1 MKKDQY
7 FNLEVNLLNDDNIA
21 GMMSELDAAEA
32 LGIYVMLLL
41 HLRTKDNYEA
51 SCTPLLLRAFARRY
65 DLELDMLEKVLHDY
79 NLFEVDEERQTFRAP
94 YLDRVMQRLE
104 EKWRMDTENGK
115 KGGRPKKRAKCAE
128 TPATKGRKPNETQER
143 REEEK
148 IGIAAVVNNSSNT
161 LAGGAADA
169 ATVVEEIPAMAA
181 TGNSGTAESSGIRGT
196 SEITVIPE
204 TEEKISATG
213 TSRVSEITGD
223 SGSSG
228 SSRVSEI
235 TGDSG
240 SSGSSRASE
249 IMGASGS
256 SRSSRASEITGA
268 SESSRTSRTSET
280 SEVRTASSVP
290 VERGMRIR
298 AVDEEGQQPL
308 QPVLSWEVLVD
319 RLADSRL
326 YMELAGQRSGLGRLF
341 IDHQQQ
347 IIGLFKKHI
356 LLYGKEGGLLFFED
370 VKRYFSNYIAAGS
383 PTCRMLREELMR
395 EIKERESR
403 DVSRFES
410 IVDGKRMYLG
420 RLIPDSAPPRP
431 DNSAVWDDAH
441 KRWGH

>member
-51 SCTPLLLRAFARRY
+51 SCTPLLLRAFARRH

-148 IGIAAVVNNSSNT
+148 IGITPVVNNSSNT

-169 ATVVEEIPAMAA
+169 ATVVAEIPAAAA
-181 TGNSGTAESSGIRGT
+181 TGNSGSSRASESSRT
-196 SEITVIPE
+196 SRASEMTVIPE
-204 TEEKISATG
+204 TEEKISA
-213 TSRVSEITGD
+213 
-223 SGSSG
+223 SG
-228 SSRVSEI
+228 
-235 TGDSG
+235 
-240 SSGSSRASE
+240 
-249 IMGASGS
+249 
-256 SRSSRASEITGA
+256 
-268 SESSRTSRTSET
+268 TSET

-290 VERGMRIR
+290 VGRGMRIR

-308 QPVLSWEVLVD
+308 QPVLSWETLVD

-356 LLYGKEGGLLFFED
+356 LLYGKESGLLFFED

-410 IVDGKRMYLG
+410 VVDGKRMYLG

>member
-148 IGIAAVVNNSSNT
+148 IGITPVVNNSSNT

-169 ATVVEEIPAMAA
+169 AMVVAEIPAAAA
-181 TGNSGTAESSGIRGT
+181 TGNSGNSGASESSRT
-196 SEITVIPE
+196 SRTSGMTVIPE
-204 TEEKISATG
+204 TEEKISA
-213 TSRVSEITGD
+213 
-223 SGSSG
+223 SGS
-228 SSRVSEI
+228 
-235 TGDSG
+235 
-240 SSGSSRASE
+240 
-249 IMGASGS
+249 
-256 SRSSRASEITGA
+256 
-268 SESSRTSRTSET
+268 SET

-290 VERGMRIR
+290 VGRGMRIR

-308 QPVLSWEVLVD
+308 QPVLSWETLVD

-356 LLYGKEGGLLFFED
+356 LLYGKESGLLFFED

-410 IVDGKRMYLG
+410 VVDGKRMYLG

>member
-51 SCTPLLLRAFARRY
+51 SCTPLLLRAFARRH

-148 IGIAAVVNNSSNT
+148 IGITPVVNNSSNT

-169 ATVVEEIPAMAA
+169 ATVVAEIPAAG
-181 TGNSGTAESSGIRGT
+181 TSRTSGSSESSGT
-196 SEITVIPE
+196 SRASEMTVIPE

-213 TSRVSEITGD
+213 TS
-223 SGSSG
+223 
-228 SSRVSEI
+228 
-235 TGDSG
+235 
-240 SSGSSRASE
+240 
-249 IMGASGS
+249 
-256 SRSSRASEITGA
+256 
-268 SESSRTSRTSET
+268 ET

-290 VERGMRIR
+290 VGRGMRIR

-308 QPVLSWEVLVD
+308 QPVLSWETLVD

-356 LLYGKEGGLLFFED
+356 LLYGKESGLLFFED

-410 IVDGKRMYLG
+410 VVDGKRMYLG

>member
-148 IGIAAVVNNSSNT
+148 IGITPVVNNSSNT

-169 ATVVEEIPAMAA
+169 ATVVAGIPETAA
-181 TGNSGTAESSGIRGT
+181 TGNSGAAESSGIKGT
-196 SEITVIPE
+196 SGMTVIPE

-213 TSRVSEITGD
+213 TSRTSEITGA

-228 SSRVSEI
+228 TSR
-235 TGDSG
+235 T
-240 SSGSSRASE
+240 SE

-256 SRSSRASEITGA
+256 SRTSRA
-268 SESSRTSRTSET
+268 SET

-290 VERGMRIR
+290 VGRGMRIR

-308 QPVLSWEVLVD
+308 QPVLSWETLVD

>member
-51 SCTPLLLRAFARRY
+51 SCTPLLLRAFARRH

-128 TPATKGRKPNETQER
+128 TPVTKGRKPNETQER

-148 IGIAAVVNNSSNT
+148 IGITPVVNNSSNT

-169 ATVVEEIPAMAA
+169 ATVVAEIPAAG
-181 TGNSGTAESSGIRGT
+181 TSRTSGSSESSRT
-196 SEITVIPE
+196 SEMTVIPE
-204 TEEKISATG
+204 TEEKISA
-213 TSRVSEITGD
+213 
-223 SGSSG
+223 
-228 SSRVSEI
+228 
-235 TGDSG
+235 
-240 SSGSSRASE
+240 AA
-249 IMGASGS
+249 ASG
-256 SRSSRASEITGA
+256 
-268 SESSRTSRTSET
+268 T

-290 VERGMRIR
+290 VGRGMRIR

-308 QPVLSWEVLVD
+308 QPVLSWETLVD

-356 LLYGKEGGLLFFED
+356 LLYGKESGLLFFED

-410 IVDGKRMYLG
+410 VVDGKRMYLG

>member
-51 SCTPLLLRAFARRY
+51 SCTPLLLRAFARRH

-148 IGIAAVVNNSSNT
+148 IGITPVVNNSSNT

-169 ATVVEEIPAMAA
+169 ATVVAEIPAAAA
-181 TGNSGTAESSGIRGT
+181 TGNSGSSGASESSRTSRT
-196 SEITVIPE
+196 SEMTVIPE
-204 TEEKISATG
+204 TEEKISA
-213 TSRVSEITGD
+213 
-223 SGSSG
+223 SGS
-228 SSRVSEI
+228 
-235 TGDSG
+235 
-240 SSGSSRASE
+240 
-249 IMGASGS
+249 
-256 SRSSRASEITGA
+256 
-268 SESSRTSRTSET
+268 SET

-290 VERGMRIR
+290 VGRGMRIR

-308 QPVLSWEVLVD
+308 QPVLSWETRVD

-356 LLYGKEGGLLFFED
+356 LLYGKESGLLFFED

-410 IVDGKRMYLG
+410 VVDGKRMYLG

>member
-51 SCTPLLLRAFARRY
+51 SCTPLLLRAFARRH

-148 IGIAAVVNNSSNT
+148 IGITPVVNNSSNT

-169 ATVVEEIPAMAA
+169 ATVVAEIPAAAA
-181 TGNSGTAESSGIRGT
+181 TGNSGNSGASESSRTSRT
-196 SEITVIPE
+196 SEMTVIPE
-204 TEEKISATG
+204 TEEKISA
-213 TSRVSEITGD
+213 
-223 SGSSG
+223 SGS
-228 SSRVSEI
+228 
-235 TGDSG
+235 
-240 SSGSSRASE
+240 
-249 IMGASGS
+249 
-256 SRSSRASEITGA
+256 
-268 SESSRTSRTSET
+268 SET

-290 VERGMRIR
+290 VGRGMRIR

-308 QPVLSWEVLVD
+308 QPVLSWETLVD

-356 LLYGKEGGLLFFED
+356 LLYGKESGLLFFED

-410 IVDGKRMYLG
+410 VVDGKRMYLG

-441 KRWGH
+441 KTGSEKSGAVFFLGFVVLDEIKFQKGWRGSDLCLCI

>member
-51 SCTPLLLRAFARRY
+51 SCTPLLLRAFARRH

-148 IGIAAVVNNSSNT
+148 IGITPVVNNSSNT

-169 ATVVEEIPAMAA
+169 ATVVAEIPAAGA
-181 TGNSGTAESSGIRGT
+181 TGNSESSRASESSRT
-196 SEITVIPE
+196 SRSSESSRTSRASEMTVIPE
-204 TEEKISATG
+204 TEEKISASG
-213 TSRVSEITGD
+213 TSG
-223 SGSSG
+223 
-228 SSRVSEI
+228 
-235 TGDSG
+235 
-240 SSGSSRASE
+240 
-249 IMGASGS
+249 
-256 SRSSRASEITGA
+256 
-268 SESSRTSRTSET
+268 T

-290 VERGMRIR
+290 VGRGMRIR

-308 QPVLSWEVLVD
+308 QPVLSWETLVD

-356 LLYGKEGGLLFFED
+356 LLYGKESGLLFFED

-410 IVDGKRMYLG
+410 VVDGKRMYLG

>member
-51 SCTPLLLRAFARRY
+51 SCTPLLLRAFARRH

-128 TPATKGRKPNETQER
+128 TPATKGRKPNGTQER

-148 IGIAAVVNNSSNT
+148 IGITPVVNNSSNT

-169 ATVVEEIPAMAA
+169 ATVVAEIPAAAA
-181 TGNSGTAESSGIRGT
+181 TGNSGNSGASESSRTSRT
-196 SEITVIPE
+196 SEMTVIPE
-204 TEEKISATG
+204 TEEKISA
-213 TSRVSEITGD
+213 
-223 SGSSG
+223 SGS
-228 SSRVSEI
+228 
-235 TGDSG
+235 
-240 SSGSSRASE
+240 
-249 IMGASGS
+249 
-256 SRSSRASEITGA
+256 
-268 SESSRTSRTSET
+268 SET

-290 VERGMRIR
+290 VGRGMRIR

-308 QPVLSWEVLVD
+308 QPVLSWETLVD

-356 LLYGKEGGLLFFED
+356 LLYGKESGLLFFED

-410 IVDGKRMYLG
+410 VVDGKRMYLG

>member
-51 SCTPLLLRAFARRY
+51 SCTPLLLRAFVRRH

-148 IGIAAVVNNSSNT
+148 IGITPVVNNSSNT

-169 ATVVEEIPAMAA
+169 ATVVAEIPAAG
-181 TGNSGTAESSGIRGT
+181 TSRTSGSSESSGT
-196 SEITVIPE
+196 SRASEMTVIPE

-213 TSRVSEITGD
+213 
-223 SGSSG
+223 
-228 SSRVSEI
+228 
-235 TGDSG
+235 
-240 SSGSSRASE
+240 
-249 IMGASGS
+249 ASG
-256 SRSSRASEITGA
+256 
-268 SESSRTSRTSET
+268 TSET

-290 VERGMRIR
+290 VGRGMRIR

-308 QPVLSWEVLVD
+308 QPVLSWETLVD

-356 LLYGKEGGLLFFED
+356 LLYGKESGLLFFED

-410 IVDGKRMYLG
+410 VVDGKRMYLG

>member
-1 MKKDQY
+1 MKKDHY

-51 SCTPLLLRAFARRY
+51 SCTPLLLRAFARRH

-148 IGIAAVVNNSSNT
+148 IGITPVVNNSSNT

-169 ATVVEEIPAMAA
+169 AMVVA
-181 TGNSGTAESSGIRGT
+181 
-196 SEITVIPE
+196 E
-204 TEEKISATG
+204 TEEKISA
-213 TSRVSEITGD
+213 
-223 SGSSG
+223 SGS
-228 SSRVSEI
+228 
-235 TGDSG
+235 
-240 SSGSSRASE
+240 
-249 IMGASGS
+249 
-256 SRSSRASEITGA
+256 
-268 SESSRTSRTSET
+268 SET

-290 VERGMRIR
+290 VGRGMRIR

-308 QPVLSWEVLVD
+308 QPVLSWETLVD

-356 LLYGKEGGLLFFED
+356 LLYGKESGLLFFED

-410 IVDGKRMYLG
+410 VVDGKRMYLG

>member
-51 SCTPLLLRAFARRY
+51 SCTPLLLRAFARRH

-148 IGIAAVVNNSSNT
+148 IGITPVVNNSSNT

-169 ATVVEEIPAMAA
+169 VTVVAEIPAAAA
-181 TGNSGTAESSGIRGT
+181 TGNSGSSRASESSRTSGSSESSRTSRT
-196 SEITVIPE
+196 SEMTVIPE
-204 TEEKISATG
+204 TEEKISA
-213 TSRVSEITGD
+213 
-223 SGSSG
+223 SG
-228 SSRVSEI
+228 
-235 TGDSG
+235 
-240 SSGSSRASE
+240 
-249 IMGASGS
+249 
-256 SRSSRASEITGA
+256 
-268 SESSRTSRTSET
+268 TSET

-290 VERGMRIR
+290 VGRGMRIR

-308 QPVLSWEVLVD
+308 QPVLSWETLVD

-356 LLYGKEGGLLFFED
+356 LLYGKESGLLFFED

-410 IVDGKRMYLG
+410 VVDGKRMYLG

>member
-51 SCTPLLLRAFARRY
+51 SCTPLLLRAFARRH

-148 IGIAAVVNNSSNT
+148 IGITPVVNNSSNT

-169 ATVVEEIPAMAA
+169 ATVVAEIPAAAA
-181 TGNSGTAESSGIRGT
+181 TGNSGSSRASESSRTSGT
-196 SEITVIPE
+196 SEMTVIPE
-204 TEEKISATG
+204 TEEKISA
-213 TSRVSEITGD
+213 
-223 SGSSG
+223 
-228 SSRVSEI
+228 
-235 TGDSG
+235 
-240 SSGSSRASE
+240 AA
-249 IMGASGS
+249 ASG
-256 SRSSRASEITGA
+256 
-268 SESSRTSRTSET
+268 T

-290 VERGMRIR
+290 VGRGMRIR

-308 QPVLSWEVLVD
+308 QPVLSWETLVD

-356 LLYGKEGGLLFFED
+356 LLYGKESGLLFFED

-410 IVDGKRMYLG
+410 VVDGKRMYLG

>member
-148 IGIAAVVNNSSNT
+148 IGITPVVNNSSNT

-169 ATVVEEIPAMAA
+169 AMVVAEIPAAAA
-181 TGNSGTAESSGIRGT
+181 TGNSGSSGASESSRTSRT
-196 SEITVIPE
+196 SEMTVIPE

-213 TSRVSEITGD
+213 TS
-223 SGSSG
+223 
-228 SSRVSEI
+228 
-235 TGDSG
+235 
-240 SSGSSRASE
+240 
-249 IMGASGS
+249 
-256 SRSSRASEITGA
+256 
-268 SESSRTSRTSET
+268 
-280 SEVRTASSVP
+280 EVRTASSVP
-290 VERGMRIR
+290 VGRGMRIR

-308 QPVLSWEVLVD
+308 QPVLSWETLVD

-356 LLYGKEGGLLFFED
+356 LLYGKESGLLFFED

-410 IVDGKRMYLG
+410 VVDGKRMYLG

>member
-51 SCTPLLLRAFARRY
+51 SCTPLLLRAFARRH

-148 IGIAAVVNNSSNT
+148 IGITPVVNNSSNT

-169 ATVVEEIPAMAA
+169 ATVVAEIPAAAA
-181 TGNSGTAESSGIRGT
+181 TGNSGSSRASESSGSSRASESSRTSRT
-196 SEITVIPE
+196 SEMTVIPE
-204 TEEKISATG
+204 TEEKISA
-213 TSRVSEITGD
+213 
-223 SGSSG
+223 SG
-228 SSRVSEI
+228 
-235 TGDSG
+235 
-240 SSGSSRASE
+240 
-249 IMGASGS
+249 
-256 SRSSRASEITGA
+256 
-268 SESSRTSRTSET
+268 TSET

-290 VERGMRIR
+290 VGRGMRIR

-308 QPVLSWEVLVD
+308 QPVLSWETLVD

-356 LLYGKEGGLLFFED
+356 LLYGKESGLLFFED

-410 IVDGKRMYLG
+410 VVDGKRMYLG

>member
-51 SCTPLLLRAFARRY
+51 SCTPLLLRAFARRH

-148 IGIAAVVNNSSNT
+148 IGITPVVNNSSNT

-169 ATVVEEIPAMAA
+169 AMVVAEIPAAAA
-181 TGNSGTAESSGIRGT
+181 TGNSGSSRASESSRT
-196 SEITVIPE
+196 SRTSGMTVIPE
-204 TEEKISATG
+204 TEEKISA
-213 TSRVSEITGD
+213 
-223 SGSSG
+223 SGS
-228 SSRVSEI
+228 
-235 TGDSG
+235 
-240 SSGSSRASE
+240 
-249 IMGASGS
+249 
-256 SRSSRASEITGA
+256 
-268 SESSRTSRTSET
+268 SET

-290 VERGMRIR
+290 VGRGMRIR

-308 QPVLSWEVLVD
+308 QPVLSWETLVD

-356 LLYGKEGGLLFFED
+356 LLYGKESGLLFFED

-410 IVDGKRMYLG
+410 VVDGKRMYLG

>member
-51 SCTPLLLRAFARRY
+51 SCTPLLLRAFARRH

-148 IGIAAVVNNSSNT
+148 IGITPVVNNSSNT

-169 ATVVEEIPAMAA
+169 AMVVAEIPAAAA
-181 TGNSGTAESSGIRGT
+181 TGTSGSSRT
-196 SEITVIPE
+196 SRTSGMTVIPE
-204 TEEKISATG
+204 TEEKISA
-213 TSRVSEITGD
+213 
-223 SGSSG
+223 SGS
-228 SSRVSEI
+228 
-235 TGDSG
+235 
-240 SSGSSRASE
+240 
-249 IMGASGS
+249 
-256 SRSSRASEITGA
+256 
-268 SESSRTSRTSET
+268 SET

-290 VERGMRIR
+290 VGRGMRIR

-308 QPVLSWEVLVD
+308 QPVLSWETLVD

-356 LLYGKEGGLLFFED
+356 LLYGKESGLLFFED

-410 IVDGKRMYLG
+410 VVDGKRMYLG

>member
-51 SCTPLLLRAFARRY
+51 SCTPLLLRAFARRH

-148 IGIAAVVNNSSNT
+148 IGITPVVNNSSNT

-169 ATVVEEIPAMAA
+169 ATVVAEIPAAAA
-181 TGNSGTAESSGIRGT
+181 TGNSGNSGASESSRT
-196 SEITVIPE
+196 SEMTVIPE
-204 TEEKISATG
+204 TEEKISA
-213 TSRVSEITGD
+213 
-223 SGSSG
+223 SGS
-228 SSRVSEI
+228 
-235 TGDSG
+235 
-240 SSGSSRASE
+240 
-249 IMGASGS
+249 
-256 SRSSRASEITGA
+256 
-268 SESSRTSRTSET
+268 SET

-290 VERGMRIR
+290 VGRGMRIR

-308 QPVLSWEVLVD
+308 QPVLSWETLVD

-356 LLYGKEGGLLFFED
+356 LLYGKESGLLFFED

-410 IVDGKRMYLG
+410 VVDGKRMYLG

>member
-51 SCTPLLLRAFARRY
+51 SCTPLLLRAFARRH

-148 IGIAAVVNNSSNT
+148 IGITPVVNNSSNT

-169 ATVVEEIPAMAA
+169 AMVVAEIPAAAA
-181 TGNSGTAESSGIRGT
+181 TGTSGNSESSRT
-196 SEITVIPE
+196 SRTSGMTVIPE
-204 TEEKISATG
+204 TEEKISA
-213 TSRVSEITGD
+213 
-223 SGSSG
+223 SGS
-228 SSRVSEI
+228 
-235 TGDSG
+235 
-240 SSGSSRASE
+240 
-249 IMGASGS
+249 
-256 SRSSRASEITGA
+256 
-268 SESSRTSRTSET
+268 SET

-290 VERGMRIR
+290 VGRGMRIR

-308 QPVLSWEVLVD
+308 QPVLSWETLVD

-356 LLYGKEGGLLFFED
+356 LLYGKESGLLFFED

-410 IVDGKRMYLG
+410 VVDGKRMYLG

>member
-51 SCTPLLLRAFARRY
+51 SCTPLLLRAFARRH

-115 KGGRPKKRAKCAE
+115 KGGRLKKRAKCAE

-148 IGIAAVVNNSSNT
+148 IGITPVVNNSSNT
-161 LAGGAADA
+161 LAGGATDA
-169 ATVVEEIPAMAA
+169 AMVVAEIPAAAA
-181 TGNSGTAESSGIRGT
+181 TGNSGSSRTSRT
-196 SEITVIPE
+196 SEMTVIPE
-204 TEEKISATG
+204 TEEKISA
-213 TSRVSEITGD
+213 
-223 SGSSG
+223 SG
-228 SSRVSEI
+228 
-235 TGDSG
+235 
-240 SSGSSRASE
+240 
-249 IMGASGS
+249 
-256 SRSSRASEITGA
+256 
-268 SESSRTSRTSET
+268 TSET

-290 VERGMRIR
+290 VGRGMRIR

-308 QPVLSWEVLVD
+308 QPVLSWETLVD

-356 LLYGKEGGLLFFED
+356 LLYGKESGLLFFED

-410 IVDGKRMYLG
+410 VVDGKRMYLG
-420 RLIPDSAPPRP
+420 RLIPNSAPPRP

>member
-148 IGIAAVVNNSSNT
+148 IGITPVVNNSSNT

-169 ATVVEEIPAMAA
+169 ATVVTEIPAAAA
-181 TGNSGTAESSGIRGT
+181 TGNSGASESSRT
-196 SEITVIPE
+196 SRTSGMTVIPE

-213 TSRVSEITGD
+213 TS
-223 SGSSG
+223 
-228 SSRVSEI
+228 
-235 TGDSG
+235 
-240 SSGSSRASE
+240 
-249 IMGASGS
+249 
-256 SRSSRASEITGA
+256 
-268 SESSRTSRTSET
+268 ET

-290 VERGMRIR
+290 VGRGMRIR

-308 QPVLSWEVLVD
+308 QPVLSWETLVD

-356 LLYGKEGGLLFFED
+356 LLYGKESGLLFFED

-410 IVDGKRMYLG
+410 VVDGKRMYLG

>member
-148 IGIAAVVNNSSNT
+148 IGITPVVNNSSNT

-169 ATVVEEIPAMAA
+169 AMVVAEIPAAAA
-181 TGNSGTAESSGIRGT
+181 TGNSGNS
-196 SEITVIPE
+196 
-204 TEEKISATG
+204 
-213 TSRVSEITGD
+213 
-223 SGSSG
+223 
-228 SSRVSEI
+228 
-235 TGDSG
+235 
-240 SSGSSRASE
+240 
-249 IMGASGS
+249 
-256 SRSSRASEITGA
+256 GA
-268 SESSRTSRTSET
+268 SESSRTSRTSGMTVIPEPEEKISASGTSGT

-290 VERGMRIR
+290 VGRGMRIR

-308 QPVLSWEVLVD
+308 QPVLSWETLVD

-356 LLYGKEGGLLFFED
+356 LLYGKESGLLFFED

-410 IVDGKRMYLG
+410 VVDGKRMYLG

>member
-51 SCTPLLLRAFARRY
+51 SCTPLLLRAFARRH

-79 NLFEVDEERQTFRAP
+79 NLFEVDEERQTFRAQ

-148 IGIAAVVNNSSNT
+148 IGITPVVNNSSNT

-169 ATVVEEIPAMAA
+169 ATVVAEIPAAAA
-181 TGNSGTAESSGIRGT
+181 TGASGSSRASESSRT
-196 SEITVIPE
+196 SGSSESSRTSRASEMTVIPE
-204 TEEKISATG
+204 TEEKISA
-213 TSRVSEITGD
+213 
-223 SGSSG
+223 SG
-228 SSRVSEI
+228 
-235 TGDSG
+235 
-240 SSGSSRASE
+240 
-249 IMGASGS
+249 
-256 SRSSRASEITGA
+256 
-268 SESSRTSRTSET
+268 TSET

-290 VERGMRIR
+290 VGRGMRIR

-308 QPVLSWEVLVD
+308 QPVLSWETLVD

-356 LLYGKEGGLLFFED
+356 LLYGKESGLLFFED

-410 IVDGKRMYLG
+410 VVDGKRMYLG
-420 RLIPDSAPPRP
+420 RLIPDSGPPRR
-431 DNSAVWDDAH
+431 DNSAGWGEAH

>member
-148 IGIAAVVNNSSNT
+148 IGITPVVNNSSNT
-161 LAGGAADA
+161 LAGGATDA
-169 ATVVEEIPAMAA
+169 ATVVAEIPAAAA
-181 TGNSGTAESSGIRGT
+181 TGTSGSSRTSESSRT
-196 SEITVIPE
+196 SRTSGMTVIPE
-204 TEEKISATG
+204 TEEKISA
-213 TSRVSEITGD
+213 
-223 SGSSG
+223 
-228 SSRVSEI
+228 
-235 TGDSG
+235 
-240 SSGSSRASE
+240 AA
-249 IMGASGS
+249 ASG
-256 SRSSRASEITGA
+256 
-268 SESSRTSRTSET
+268 T

-290 VERGMRIR
+290 VGRGMRIR

-308 QPVLSWEVLVD
+308 QPVLSWETLVD

-356 LLYGKEGGLLFFED
+356 LLYGKESGLLFFED

-410 IVDGKRMYLG
+410 VVDGKRMYLG

>member
-51 SCTPLLLRAFARRY
+51 SCTPLLLRAFARRH

-148 IGIAAVVNNSSNT
+148 IGITPVVNNSSNT

-169 ATVVEEIPAMAA
+169 ATVVAEIPAAGA
-181 TGNSGTAESSGIRGT
+181 TGNSESSR
-196 SEITVIPE
+196 
-204 TEEKISATG
+204 
-213 TSRVSEITGD
+213 
-223 SGSSG
+223 
-228 SSRVSEI
+228 
-235 TGDSG
+235 
-240 SSGSSRASE
+240 
-249 IMGASGS
+249 
-256 SRSSRASEITGA
+256 A
-268 SESSRTSRTSET
+268 SESSRTSRSSEMTVIPEPEEKISASGTSGT

-290 VERGMRIR
+290 VGRGMRIR

-308 QPVLSWEVLVD
+308 QPVLSWETLVD

-356 LLYGKEGGLLFFED
+356 LLYGKESGLLFFED

-410 IVDGKRMYLG
+410 VVDGKRMYLG

>member
-51 SCTPLLLRAFARRY
+51 SCTPLLLRAFARRH

-148 IGIAAVVNNSSNT
+148 IGITPVVNNSSNT

-169 ATVVEEIPAMAA
+169 ATVVAEIPAAAA
-181 TGNSGTAESSGIRGT
+181 TGASGSSRASESSRT
-196 SEITVIPE
+196 SRASEMTVIPE
-204 TEEKISATG
+204 TEEKISA
-213 TSRVSEITGD
+213 
-223 SGSSG
+223 SG
-228 SSRVSEI
+228 
-235 TGDSG
+235 
-240 SSGSSRASE
+240 
-249 IMGASGS
+249 
-256 SRSSRASEITGA
+256 
-268 SESSRTSRTSET
+268 TSET

-290 VERGMRIR
+290 VGRGMRIR

-308 QPVLSWEVLVD
+308 QPVLSWETLVD

-356 LLYGKEGGLLFFED
+356 LLYGKESGLLFFED

-410 IVDGKRMYLG
+410 VVDGKRMYLG

>member
-7 FNLEVNLLNDDNIA
+7 FNLEVNLLNYDNIA

-51 SCTPLLLRAFARRY
+51 SCTPLLLRAFARRH

-148 IGIAAVVNNSSNT
+148 IGITPVVNNSSNT

-169 ATVVEEIPAMAA
+169 AMVVA
-181 TGNSGTAESSGIRGT
+181 
-196 SEITVIPE
+196 E
-204 TEEKISATG
+204 TEEKISA
-213 TSRVSEITGD
+213 
-223 SGSSG
+223 SGS
-228 SSRVSEI
+228 
-235 TGDSG
+235 
-240 SSGSSRASE
+240 
-249 IMGASGS
+249 
-256 SRSSRASEITGA
+256 
-268 SESSRTSRTSET
+268 SET

-290 VERGMRIR
+290 VGRGMRIR

-308 QPVLSWEVLVD
+308 QPVLSWETLVD

-356 LLYGKEGGLLFFED
+356 LLYGKESGLLFFED

-410 IVDGKRMYLG
+410 VVDGKRMYLG

>member
-148 IGIAAVVNNSSNT
+148 IGITPVVNNSSNT
-161 LAGGAADA
+161 PAGGAADA
-169 ATVVEEIPAMAA
+169 ATVVTGIPATAA
-181 TGNSGTAESSGIRGT
+181 TGNSGAAESSRIRGT

-204 TEEKISATG
+204 TEEKIYVTG
-213 TSRVSEITGD
+213 TSRA
-223 SGSSG
+223 
-228 SSRVSEI
+228 SEI

-256 SRSSRASEITGA
+256 SRTSRA
-268 SESSRTSRTSET
+268 SET

-290 VERGMRIR
+290 VGRGMRIR

-395 EIKERESR
+395 EIKERESK

>member
-51 SCTPLLLRAFARRY
+51 SCTPLLLRAFARRH

-148 IGIAAVVNNSSNT
+148 IGITPVVNNSSNT

-169 ATVVEEIPAMAA
+169 AMVVAEIPAA
-181 TGNSGTAESSGIRGT
+181 GT
-196 SEITVIPE
+196 SGSSRTSRTSEMTVIPE

-213 TSRVSEITGD
+213 TS
-223 SGSSG
+223 
-228 SSRVSEI
+228 
-235 TGDSG
+235 
-240 SSGSSRASE
+240 
-249 IMGASGS
+249 
-256 SRSSRASEITGA
+256 
-268 SESSRTSRTSET
+268 ET

-290 VERGMRIR
+290 VGRGMRIR

-308 QPVLSWEVLVD
+308 QPVLSWETLVD

-356 LLYGKEGGLLFFED
+356 LLYGKESGLLFFED

-410 IVDGKRMYLG
+410 VVDGKRMYLG

>member
-148 IGIAAVVNNSSNT
+148 IGITPVVNNSSNT

-169 ATVVEEIPAMAA
+169 AMVVAEIPAAAA
-181 TGNSGTAESSGIRGT
+181 TGNSGSSGASESSRTSRT
-196 SEITVIPE
+196 SESSRTSRTSEMTVIPE
-204 TEEKISATG
+204 TEEKISA
-213 TSRVSEITGD
+213 
-223 SGSSG
+223 SG
-228 SSRVSEI
+228 
-235 TGDSG
+235 
-240 SSGSSRASE
+240 
-249 IMGASGS
+249 
-256 SRSSRASEITGA
+256 
-268 SESSRTSRTSET
+268 TSET

-290 VERGMRIR
+290 VGRGMRIR

-308 QPVLSWEVLVD
+308 QPVLSWETLVD

-356 LLYGKEGGLLFFED
+356 LLYGKESGLLFFED

-410 IVDGKRMYLG
+410 VVDGKRMYLG

>member
-51 SCTPLLLRAFARRY
+51 SCTPLLLRAFARRH

-148 IGIAAVVNNSSNT
+148 IGITPVVNNSSNT

-169 ATVVEEIPAMAA
+169 VTVVAEIPAAGA
-181 TGNSGTAESSGIRGT
+181 TGNSG
-196 SEITVIPE
+196 
-204 TEEKISATG
+204 
-213 TSRVSEITGD
+213 
-223 SGSSG
+223 
-228 SSRVSEI
+228 
-235 TGDSG
+235 
-240 SSGSSRASE
+240 
-249 IMGASGS
+249 
-256 SRSSRASEITGA
+256 
-268 SESSRTSRTSET
+268 TSET

-290 VERGMRIR
+290 VGRGMRIR

-308 QPVLSWEVLVD
+308 QPVLSWETLVD

-356 LLYGKEGGLLFFED
+356 LLYGKESGLLFFED

-410 IVDGKRMYLG
+410 VVDGKRMYLG

>member
-148 IGIAAVVNNSSNT
+148 IGITPVVNNSSNT
-161 LAGGAADA
+161 PAGGAADA
-169 ATVVEEIPAMAA
+169 ATVVTGIPETAA
-181 TGNSGTAESSGIRGT
+181 TGNSGAAESSRIKGT
-196 SEITVIPE
+196 SGMTVIPE

-213 TSRVSEITGD
+213 TSRASEIT
-223 SGSSG
+223 
-228 SSRVSEI
+228 
-235 TGDSG
+235 
-240 SSGSSRASE
+240 
-249 IMGASGS
+249 GASGS
-256 SRSSRASEITGA
+256 SGTSRTSEITGA
-268 SESSRTSRTSET
+268 SESSGTSRTSET

-308 QPVLSWEVLVD
+308 QPVLSWEALVD

-356 LLYGKEGGLLFFED
+356 LLYGKESGLLFFED

-395 EIKERESR
+395 EIKERESK

>member
-51 SCTPLLLRAFARRY
+51 SCTPLLLRAFARRH

-148 IGIAAVVNNSSNT
+148 IGITPVVNNSSNT

-169 ATVVEEIPAMAA
+169 ATVVAEIPAAAA
-181 TGNSGTAESSGIRGT
+181 TGNSGSSRTSRT
-196 SEITVIPE
+196 SEMTVIPE
-204 TEEKISATG
+204 TEEKISA
-213 TSRVSEITGD
+213 
-223 SGSSG
+223 SG
-228 SSRVSEI
+228 
-235 TGDSG
+235 
-240 SSGSSRASE
+240 
-249 IMGASGS
+249 
-256 SRSSRASEITGA
+256 
-268 SESSRTSRTSET
+268 TSET

-290 VERGMRIR
+290 VGRGMRIR

-308 QPVLSWEVLVD
+308 QPVLSWETLVD

-356 LLYGKEGGLLFFED
+356 LLYGKESGLLFFED

-410 IVDGKRMYLG
+410 VVDGKRMYLG

>member
-51 SCTPLLLRAFARRY
+51 SCTPLLLRAFARRH

-148 IGIAAVVNNSSNT
+148 IGITPVVNNSSNT

-169 ATVVEEIPAMAA
+169 ATVVAEIPAAGA
-181 TGNSGTAESSGIRGT
+181 TGNSESSR
-196 SEITVIPE
+196 
-204 TEEKISATG
+204 
-213 TSRVSEITGD
+213 
-223 SGSSG
+223 
-228 SSRVSEI
+228 
-235 TGDSG
+235 
-240 SSGSSRASE
+240 
-249 IMGASGS
+249 
-256 SRSSRASEITGA
+256 A
-268 SESSRTSRTSET
+268 SESSRTSRSSESSRTSRASEMTVIPEKISASGTSGT

-290 VERGMRIR
+290 VGRGMRIR

-308 QPVLSWEVLVD
+308 QPVLSWETLVD

-356 LLYGKEGGLLFFED
+356 LLYGKESGLLFFED

-410 IVDGKRMYLG
+410 VVDGKRMYLG

>member
-148 IGIAAVVNNSSNT
+148 IGITPVVNNSSNT
-161 LAGGAADA
+161 PAGGAADA
-169 ATVVEEIPAMAA
+169 ATVVTGIPATAA
-181 TGNSGTAESSGIRGT
+181 TGNSGAAESSRIRGT

-204 TEEKISATG
+204 TEEKIYVTG
-213 TSRVSEITGD
+213 TSRASEITGD

-228 SSRVSEI
+228 SSRASEI
-235 TGDSG
+235 MGDSG

-256 SRSSRASEITGA
+256 SRTSRA
-268 SESSRTSRTSET
+268 SET

-290 VERGMRIR
+290 VGRGMRIR

-395 EIKERESR
+395 EIKERESK

>member
-148 IGIAAVVNNSSNT
+148 IGITPVVNNSSNT

-169 ATVVEEIPAMAA
+169 AMVVAEIPAAAA
-181 TGNSGTAESSGIRGT
+181 TGNSGSSGASESSRTSRT
-196 SEITVIPE
+196 SEMTVIPE
-204 TEEKISATG
+204 TEEKISA
-213 TSRVSEITGD
+213 
-223 SGSSG
+223 SG
-228 SSRVSEI
+228 
-235 TGDSG
+235 
-240 SSGSSRASE
+240 
-249 IMGASGS
+249 
-256 SRSSRASEITGA
+256 
-268 SESSRTSRTSET
+268 TSET

-290 VERGMRIR
+290 VGRGMRIR

-308 QPVLSWEVLVD
+308 QPVLSWETLVD

-356 LLYGKEGGLLFFED
+356 LLYGKESGLLFFED

-410 IVDGKRMYLG
+410 VVDGKRMYLG

>member
-115 KGGRPKKRAKCAE
+115 KGGRPKRAKCAE

-148 IGIAAVVNNSSNT
+148 IGITPVVNNSSNT

-169 ATVVEEIPAMAA
+169 AMVVAEIPAAAA
-181 TGNSGTAESSGIRGT
+181 TGNSGSSGASESSRTSRT
-196 SEITVIPE
+196 SEMTVIPE

-213 TSRVSEITGD
+213 TS
-223 SGSSG
+223 
-228 SSRVSEI
+228 
-235 TGDSG
+235 
-240 SSGSSRASE
+240 
-249 IMGASGS
+249 
-256 SRSSRASEITGA
+256 
-268 SESSRTSRTSET
+268 ET

-290 VERGMRIR
+290 VGRGMRIR

-308 QPVLSWEVLVD
+308 QPVLSWETLVD

-356 LLYGKEGGLLFFED
+356 LLYGKESGLLFFED

-410 IVDGKRMYLG
+410 VVDGKRMYLG

>member
-51 SCTPLLLRAFARRY
+51 SCTPLLLRAFARRH

-148 IGIAAVVNNSSNT
+148 IGITPVVNNSSNT

-169 ATVVEEIPAMAA
+169 ATVVAEIPAAAA
-181 TGNSGTAESSGIRGT
+181 TGNSRSSRASESSRT
-196 SEITVIPE
+196 SKASEMTVIPE

-213 TSRVSEITGD
+213 TS
-223 SGSSG
+223 
-228 SSRVSEI
+228 
-235 TGDSG
+235 
-240 SSGSSRASE
+240 
-249 IMGASGS
+249 
-256 SRSSRASEITGA
+256 
-268 SESSRTSRTSET
+268 ET

-290 VERGMRIR
+290 VGRGMRIR

-308 QPVLSWEVLVD
+308 QPVLSWETLVD

-356 LLYGKEGGLLFFED
+356 LLYGKESGLLFFED

-410 IVDGKRMYLG
+410 VVDGKRMYLG

>member
-148 IGIAAVVNNSSNT
+148 IGITPVVNNSSNT
-161 LAGGAADA
+161 PAGGAADA
-169 ATVVEEIPAMAA
+169 AMVVAGIPATAA
-181 TGNSGTAESSGIRGT
+181 TGTSEAAESSRIRGT
-196 SEITVIPE
+196 SEIMVIPE
-204 TEEKISATG
+204 TEEKIYVTG
-213 TSRVSEITGD
+213 TSRA
-223 SGSSG
+223 
-228 SSRVSEI
+228 SEI

-256 SRSSRASEITGA
+256 SRTSRA
-268 SESSRTSRTSET
+268 SET

-308 QPVLSWEVLVD
+308 QPVLSWETLVD

-395 EIKERESR
+395 EIKERESK